1 MGIIKSTNEAVNN
14 QYIHANNAIKYLHYI
29 EEDKN
34 MTYTEVAKFLMR
46 NNFPTY
52 VVDKSYSKHIDDSY
66 HIILDNGFDKIKKE
80 FYSKETYTF
89 LSYVITDSNV
99 TWLDGWG
106 FSQEFNLYWKI
117 SDFRNWLCHTLA
129 DNSELVDIEEGCCT
143 HIAEPFDID
152 EWLPDINE
160 TIAKIEAKELQLL
173 NKQLEEY
180 REASIHNNFATEQES
195 SPISQAKRAEN
206 KQAEIIAA
214 LAIMY
219 TKTDCS
225 KPYEA
230 AETIRQEWERQAD
243 KLGKPPSEETLVKY
257 IKQGLERLKS

>member
-29 EEDKN
+29 EKDKN
-34 MTYTEVAKFLMR
+34 MTYAEVAKFLMR
-46 NNFPTY
+46 NNFPEY
-52 VVDKSYSKHIDDSY
+52 AADKSYEKDIDDSY
-66 HIILDNGFDKIKKE
+66 HIINLVIKVDE
-80 FYSKETYTF
+80 FIEHRPSETRNF
-89 LSYVITDSNV
+89 LSYVISFDNFAFGYNYS
-99 TWLDGWG
+99 L
-106 FSQEFNLYWKI
+106 EFNLYWKI
-117 SDFRNWLCHTLA
+117 SDFRNWICHILA
-129 DNSELVDIEEGCCT
+129 NNSELIDIGDGCCT

-160 TIAKIEAKELQLL
+160 TIAKIETKELQLL
-173 NKQLEEY
+173 NKQLEY
-180 REASIHNNFATEQES
+180 RAASVNSNFATERKT
-195 SPISQAKRAEN
+195 SPISQTKRAEN

-219 TKTDCS
+219 TKTDCN

-243 KLGKPPSEETLVKY
+243 KLGNSPTNDTLAKY